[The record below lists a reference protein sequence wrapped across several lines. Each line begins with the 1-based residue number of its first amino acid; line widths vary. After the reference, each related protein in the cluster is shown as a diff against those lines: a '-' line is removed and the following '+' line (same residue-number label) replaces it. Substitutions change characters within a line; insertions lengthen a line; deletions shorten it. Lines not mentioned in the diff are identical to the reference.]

1 MCATLLMGAEK
12 VQLGTQEAI
21 SFISK
26 QGIYDIY
33 KFARYENMA
42 TKLHNNLFSYRI
54 EILFKF

>member
-12 VQLGTQEAI
+12 VKLGTQEAI

-42 TKLHNNLFSYRI
+42 TKLHNNLFMYRI
-54 EILFKF
+54 